1 MSDSSP
7 PNKRKRPQRRCV
19 AMAKKKKQLTEEL
32 YVCEM
37 LEEVHMIL
45 SGASHSGDDN
55 NVRALLSSISTF
67 LETRQSVVA
76 HAQSVHGLQSS
87 DNEHKDPEDD
97 PDNGIDIN
105 DEDSWSDELSEHSSD
120 RDFIAA
126 SDDEG
131 SYVPSE
137 DEEEEEYVDST
148 HSDE

>member
-7 PNKRKRPQRRCV
+7 PNKRKRPQRKCV
-19 AMAKKKKQLTEEL
+19 AMAKKTIDRRI
-32 YVCEM
+32 VCEM
-37 LEEVHMIL
+37 LEEVHMIRCVSFWRRQQRSGLAEQYFNL
-45 SGASHSGDDN
+45 S
-55 NVRALLSSISTF
+55 
-67 LETRQSVVA
+67 ETRQSVVA

-137 DEEEEEYVDST
+137 DEEEEEEEYVDST